1 MTLNDLNS
9 SQAKLIYLYLE
20 EVSVATIDDI
30 CTDLQL
36 KAISVYPLL
45 KYLIYEKKFVKK
57 DGREYKLNN

>member
-1 MTLNDLNS
+1 MTLEKLNS
-9 SQAKLIYLYLE
+9 PQAKLIYLYLD

-45 KYLIYEKKFVKK
+45 KILARRNLIEKVDYRYTVK
-57 DGREYKLNN
+57 